1 MSIIRKETN
10 MIKATIK
17 NETKRNTFAKA
28 GAKKIAGGFCATKQ
42 RLSCGVILDQ
52 YKLIAT
58 GVCSDREINHE
69 LNNVLLFK
77 KQKEV
82 A

>member
-1 MSIIRKETN
+1 

-17 NETKRNTFAKA
+17 NNTKRNTFAKA
-28 GAKKIAGGFCATKQ
+28 GANKIAGGLCSTKK
-42 RLSCGVILDQ
+42 RLSCGVILNQ
-52 YKLIAT
+52 YKVIAT
-58 GVCSDREINHE
+58 GVCSDREIKHD